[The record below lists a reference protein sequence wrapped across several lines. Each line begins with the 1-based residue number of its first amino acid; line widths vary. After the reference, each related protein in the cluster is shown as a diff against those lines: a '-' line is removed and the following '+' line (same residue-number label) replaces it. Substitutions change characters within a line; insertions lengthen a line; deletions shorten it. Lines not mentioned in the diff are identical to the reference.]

1 VALNKTCDDFFAEA
15 LKEAKE
21 GYAEGGIP
29 IGSVLVHDNRVI
41 GRGHNRRLQDGNP
54 ILHAEIDALQN
65 AGRQPLSV
73 YVNCTLYTTLSPC
86 SMCSGAILLYQI
98 PRVVIGENR
107 NYKGAEHLLHSKGV
121 DITLLDDQECFSLLN
136 SFITKNPDLW
146 LEDIG
151 AERPEIR

>member
-1 VALNKTCDDFFAEA
+1 LDNRHYGFFAEA
-15 LKEAKE
+15 LKEARE
-21 GYAEGGIP
+21 GHAEGGIP
-29 IGSVLVHDNRVI
+29 IGSVLVHKNKII

-73 YVNCTLYTTLSPC
+73 YVDCTLYTTLSPC

-98 PRVVIGENR
+98 PKVVIGENR
-107 NYKGAEHLLHSKGV
+107 NFRGAEDLLRSKGV
-121 DITLLDDQECFSLLN
+121 DIILLDDQECSSLLK

-146 LEDIG
+146 FEDIG
-151 AERPEIR
+151 TEQSEIK